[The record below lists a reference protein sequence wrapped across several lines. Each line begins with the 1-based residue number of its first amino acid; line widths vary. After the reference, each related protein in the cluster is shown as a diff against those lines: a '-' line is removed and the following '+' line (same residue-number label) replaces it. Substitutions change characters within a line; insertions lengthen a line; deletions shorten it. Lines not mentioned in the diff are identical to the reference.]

1 MGTYGVKLVRSDPLR
16 LGPHPD
22 RPVNESWRQWVVRET
37 RPLAVDLFV
46 GGGGLSLGLEQ
57 AGFRVILAADSD
69 LRSVETHQ
77 HNFPGLSL
85 GIDLADPEN
94 LESVIALL
102 EGLEIAVV
110 AGGPPCQPFS
120 RAGRSKIRSLVAS
133 GQRSQTDT
141 RRELWQA
148 FLRVVEEVR
157 PTAAL
162 MENVPDMALGDD
174 LAVVRSM
181 ADRLEALGYDVDFAL
196 IDAWRHGVPQHR
208 QRLILVAL
216 REGRT
221 FRWPADQAPVS
232 VADAISD
239 LPSLGDGVGALE
251 LPYAG
256 AGTPFQ
262 HAARGGME
270 EHPDLVWDHVTRPVR
285 EDDRR
290 AFTLMDGR
298 TRYSDLPE
306 DLRRYRADIFDDKY
320 KRLSWEERSRTIT
333 AHIAK
338 DGYWYIHPEEARTLT
353 VRETARLQTFPDHYR
368 FAGTRSDAF
377 RQIGNAVPPA
387 LASAVGQ
394 SVLKATRQPPVP
406 LERRASSLWQRRRD
420 HLLEWGREES
430 TRTPW
435 RYPGDPW
442 AVLVGAMLAAR
453 PGTARPDPAEFLA
466 RFPGPD
472 AAATPDIEA
481 MVCAADTE
489 GQRRAVGR
497 LGAAAAALTGSPD
510 AWGDHAW
517 SRAAGLGPAVEA
529 WVRCVGLGE
538 DRLIVSAATLRVVAR
553 LTGSVVDQERRLSDG
568 RVAVGRLIGSGE
580 SVPWLNASLNALGS
594 SICTPERP
602 SCGACPLREDC
613 VSASPAE
620 ADGRR

>member
-1 MGTYGVKLVRSDPLR
+1 VG
-16 LGPHPD
+16 
-22 RPVNESWRQWVVRET
+22 RQT

-94 LESVIALL
+94 LESVIGLL
-102 EGLEIAVV
+102 SGLEIAVV

-133 GQRSQTDT
+133 GQRSEADT

-174 LAVVRSM
+174 LAVIRCM

-196 IDAWRHGVPQHR
+196 VDAWRHGVPQHR

-216 REGRT
+216 REGRD
-221 FRWPADQAPVS
+221 FVWPADQAPVS

-256 AGTPFQ
+256 AKTSFQ
-262 HAARGGME
+262 HAARVGME
-270 EHPDLVWDHVTRPVR
+270 EYPAVVWDHVTRPVR

-290 AFTLMDGR
+290 AFTMMDGR
-298 TRYSDLPE
+298 TRYSQLPA

-320 KRLSWEERSRTIT
+320 KRLSWDERSRTIT

-368 FAGTRSDAF
+368 FAGSRSDAF

-387 LASAVGQ
+387 LARAVGQ
-394 SVLKATRQPPVP
+394 SVLEATRRPPSP
-406 LERRASSLWQRRRD
+406 PERRAISLWRRRRRR
-420 HLLEWGREES
+420 LLEWGRQES
-430 TRTPW
+430 TGSPW

-442 AVLVGAMLAAR
+442 AVLVGAVLAAR
-453 PGTARPDPAEFLA
+453 PGTARPNPTQFLG
-466 RFPGPD
+466 RFPQPD
-472 AAATPDIEA
+472 AATAPDIEV
-481 MVCAADTE
+481 MTHGADTE
-489 GQRRAVGR
+489 RQRRAVER
-497 LGAAAAALTGSPD
+497 LRAAAEALTASPG
-510 AWGDHAW
+510 AWADRAW

-538 DRLIVSAATLRVVAR
+538 DTLIVSAATLRVVAR

-594 SICTPERP
+594 SICTPEKP
-602 SCGACPLREDC
+602 NCSACPLREDC
-613 VSASPAE
+613 VSATPA
-620 ADGRR
+620 DSHGLR